1 MLNLPD
7 CSGAVGPRCAC
18 AASPRSTPARTL
30 LPAPTHTNR
39 LHSQLRKNP
48 AARNFSKCQ
57 KKTESQIF
65 SKFLEPIFPDFL
77 KSLWDTWRTSSLSR
91 NWKKF
96 KIQCNSFMENQK
108 LHCFFNYAIHIMF
121 FNGNTNLKTTKKRGQ
136 TYSTS
141 NMFFSHLWKSKNSFH
156 HFSFFLLKKNIWNT
170 EKVPVGSLYINK
182 THSNLLIGGGVGN
195 KQLLKCQQFQRK
207 IWIFFQCLSKTTRF
221 LSWKFK
227 NSPIIIES
235 TNFFRQLQ
243 SYPNVV

>member
-1 MLNLPD
+1 MPLRSDAPVLHRLEARPPVHYYRRRTILTDSILN
-7 CSGAVGPRCAC
+7 
-18 AASPRSTPARTL
+18 
-30 LPAPTHTNR
+30 
-39 LHSQLRKNP
+39 LRKNP

-108 LHCFFNYAIHIMF
+108 LHCFFIMF

-141 NMFFSHLWKSKNSFH
+141 IMFFSHLRKSKNSFH
-156 HFSFFLLKKNIWNT
+156 HF
-170 EKVPVGSLYINK
+170 
-182 THSNLLIGGGVGN
+182 
-195 KQLLKCQQFQRK
+195 
-207 IWIFFQCLSKTTRF
+207 F
-221 LSWKFK
+221 LSFEEKHLK
-227 NSPIIIES
+227 H
-235 TNFFRQLQ
+235 
-243 SYPNVV
+243 

>member
-1 MLNLPD
+1 MRSELLAASRPSVPGRRATRKVRRFCFCSPLMLNSPD
-7 CSGAVGPRCAC
+7 CSGAVALRCAC
-18 AASPRSTPARTL
+18 AASPRSAPARTL
-30 LPAPTHTNR
+30 LPAPHHTNR

-108 LHCFFNYAIHIMF
+108 LHCFFIMF

-141 NMFFSHLWKSKNSFH
+141 IMFFSHLRKSKNSFH
-156 HFSFFLLKKNIWNT
+156 HF
-170 EKVPVGSLYINK
+170 
-182 THSNLLIGGGVGN
+182 
-195 KQLLKCQQFQRK
+195 
-207 IWIFFQCLSKTTRF
+207 F
-221 LSWKFK
+221 LSFEEKHLK
-227 NSPIIIES
+227 H
-235 TNFFRQLQ
+235 
-243 SYPNVV
+243 